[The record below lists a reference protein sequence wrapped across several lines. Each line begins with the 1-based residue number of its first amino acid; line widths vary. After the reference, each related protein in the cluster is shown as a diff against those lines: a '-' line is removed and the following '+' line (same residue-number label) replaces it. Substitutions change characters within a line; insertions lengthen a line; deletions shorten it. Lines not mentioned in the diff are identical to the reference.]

1 MDEARVF
8 TVRVWRHAQQFR
20 AAVRAVG
27 DERASLF
34 TEPALMTEFLLQ
46 ASAADTAEP
55 VPPLPPL
62 SPLPPAP
69 AGA

>member
-1 MDEARVF
+1 MDEARLF
-8 TVRVWRHAQQFR
+8 TVRVWRHGQQFR

-34 TEPALMTEFLLQ
+34 TEPALMAEFLVQ
-46 ASAADTAEP
+46 ASAAGAAAT
-55 VPPLPPL
+55 PPLA
-62 SPLPPAP
+62 PLPPAP